1 MARWLSWLETP
12 PCHGGGRGFEPH
24 PGRFLNIFYFIF
36 VQIEVEK
43 LGYNNSLWLIIN
55 KNKMKFMKK
64 TVFCV
69 ALVAALFLAVP
80 ANAQFKFGPKVG
92 MNISTLSLSGNL
104 SDNFKA
110 NNISS
115 FTGGLMAEFMV
126 PVIGIGVDASLM
138 YTRKGS
144 ELKDITSGISES
156 KHVDY
161 VEIPINLKYKFSLPV
176 VGSILSPFVYAGPSF
191 AFRVGDNF
199 KEQFKEKSFDTAIN
213 VGLGLELFNHLQI
226 AGQYGWGLGS
236 AMEVKNDLPDSVMKG
251 KSRAWTITA
260 AYLF

>member
-1 MARWLSWLETP
+1 
-12 PCHGGGRGFEPH
+12 
-24 PGRFLNIFYFIF
+24 
-36 VQIEVEK
+36 
-43 LGYNNSLWLIIN
+43 
-55 KNKMKFMKK
+55 MKFMKK

-138 YTRKGS
+138 
-144 ELKDITSGISES
+144 
-156 KHVDY
+156 
-161 VEIPINLKYKFSLPV
+161 KYKFSLPV

>member
-1 MARWLSWLETP
+1 
-12 PCHGGGRGFEPH
+12 
-24 PGRFLNIFYFIF
+24 
-36 VQIEVEK
+36 
-43 LGYNNSLWLIIN
+43 
-55 KNKMKFMKK
+55 MKFMKK
-64 TVFCV
+64 TVLCV
-69 ALVAALFLAVP
+69 ALVAALFLAIP

-226 AGQYGWGLGS
+226 AGQYGWG
-236 AMEVKNDLPDSVMKG
+236 SV
-251 KSRAWTITA
+251 SYTHLRAHET
-260 AYLF
+260 

>member
-1 MARWLSWLETP
+1 M
-12 PCHGGGRGFEPH
+12 
-24 PGRFLNIFYFIF
+24 
-36 VQIEVEK
+36 
-43 LGYNNSLWLIIN
+43 GYNNSLWLIIN

-64 TVFCV
+64 TVLCV
-69 ALVAALFLAVP
+69 ALVAALFLAIP

-199 KEQFKEKSFDTAIN
+199 KEQFKEKSFD
-213 VGLGLELFNHLQI
+213 
-226 AGQYGWGLGS
+226 
-236 AMEVKNDLPDSVMKG
+236 SVMKG

>member
-1 MARWLSWLETP
+1 M
-12 PCHGGGRGFEPH
+12 
-24 PGRFLNIFYFIF
+24 
-36 VQIEVEK
+36 
-43 LGYNNSLWLIIN
+43 GYNNSLWLIIN

-144 ELKDITSGISES
+144 DLKDITSGISES

-199 KEQFKEKSFDTAIN
+199 KEQFKEKWASVSNFSITCRLPVN
-213 VGLGLELFNHLQI
+213 MVGD
-226 AGQYGWGLGS
+226 W
-236 AMEVKNDLPDSVMKG
+236 VVPWR
-251 KSRAWTITA
+251 SRTTFPIR
-260 AYLF
+260 L

>member
-1 MARWLSWLETP
+1 
-12 PCHGGGRGFEPH
+12 
-24 PGRFLNIFYFIF
+24 
-36 VQIEVEK
+36 
-43 LGYNNSLWLIIN
+43 
-55 KNKMKFMKK
+55 MKFMKK

-104 SDNFKA
+104 S
-110 NNISS
+110 
-115 FTGGLMAEFMV
+115 
-126 PVIGIGVDASLM
+126 
-138 YTRKGS
+138 
-144 ELKDITSGISES
+144 
-156 KHVDY
+156 
-161 VEIPINLKYKFSLPV
+161 
-176 VGSILSPFVYAGPSF
+176 
-191 AFRVGDNF
+191 DNF

>member
-1 MARWLSWLETP
+1 MKR
-12 PCHGGGRGFEPH
+12 
-24 PGRFLNIFYFIF
+24 
-36 VQIEVEK
+36 
-43 LGYNNSLWLIIN
+43 LI
-55 KNKMKFMKK
+55 
-64 TVFCV
+64 TGLLCV
-69 ALVAALFLAVP
+69 
-80 ANAQFKFGPKVG
+80 VG
-92 MNISTLSLSGNL
+92 LLTISTAEAQLRFGIRAGVNVSDLSFSK
-104 SDNFKA
+104 DIMK
-110 NNISS
+110 SS
-115 FTGGLMAEFMV
+115 NVAGFTGGVMAEFMV